1 MQPTVGV
8 KVPVALVVKLIVPE
22 GVMAVPGEVSVA
34 VAVQEVAWFTIP
46 EGEVQLTLVVVARA
60 TVAGMRTEWTIPALV
75 PVTLTLYLPR
85 VVSTNMDIVRT
96 EVADFVVNV
105 KVTLAGLNTVVDPE
119 GVAVALRLTV
129 PVKLLLATNVIV
141 ELPVDPG

>member
-85 VVSTNMDIVRT
+85 VVSTNVDIVRT